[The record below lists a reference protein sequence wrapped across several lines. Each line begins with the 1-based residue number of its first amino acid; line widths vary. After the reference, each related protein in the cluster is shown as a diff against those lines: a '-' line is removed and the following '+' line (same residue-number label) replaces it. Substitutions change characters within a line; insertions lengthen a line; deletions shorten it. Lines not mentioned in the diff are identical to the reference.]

1 MTGLISRHMQ
11 SWLMLLAGVA
21 IGAAVVAGSSSNA
34 EENPKSDAATE
45 KASSADLQL
54 NGKTDAAQVV
64 KKEYGSEVEAYC
76 ANIVDSARDQRYLI
90 QKRELGDLQ
99 VQVNDRIKMLEQR
112 RDEFQTWLKKR
123 DDFLRVAEGTLVE
136 IYKKMKPD
144 AAATQLALVN
154 PEIAA
159 AVIMNLDARLSSSIL
174 NEMEADK
181 AAMLAGIIADAAS
194 RDLPKEP
201 S

>member
-1 MTGLISRHMQ
+1 MNQTISRHMQ

-21 IGAAVVAGSSSNA
+21 IGAAIVSGSSSNA
-34 EENPKSDAATE
+34 EEKPNTEAASDF
-45 KASSADLQL
+45 QL
-54 NGKTDAAQVV
+54 NGKTDAALVV
-64 KKEYGSEVEAYC
+64 RKEYGSEVEAYC
-76 ANIVDSARDQRYLI
+76 ANIADSARDQRYLI
-90 QKRELGDLQ
+90 QKKELGDLQ
-99 VQVNDRIKMLEQR
+99 LQVNERVKILEQR
-112 RDEFQTWLKKR
+112 RDEFQMWLKKR
-123 DDFLRVAEGTLVE
+123 NDFLRVAEGTLIE

-159 AVIMNLDARLSSSIL
+159 AVIMNLEARLSSSIL

-194 RDLPKEP
+194 RELPKEP

>member
-1 MTGLISRHMQ
+1 MTGPISRHMQ
-11 SWLMLLAGVA
+11 SWLMLLAGVV
-21 IGAAVVAGSSSNA
+21 IGAGIVAGSSSNA
-34 EENPKSDAATE
+34 EEKPKQNTQTE
-45 KASSADLQL
+45 KAEKLDLQL
-54 NGKTDAAQVV
+54 NGKTDSALIV
-64 KKEYGSEVEAYC
+64 KKEFGSEVEAYC

-99 VQVNDRIKMLEQR
+99 VQVNDRIKLLEQR

-154 PEIAA
+154 PEVAA
-159 AVIMNLDARLSSSIL
+159 AVFMNLDQAVQLHSQRDGGGKSCHV
-174 NEMEADK
+174 
-181 AAMLAGIIADAAS
+181 GWYHS
-194 RDLPKEP
+194 RCCIT
-201 S
+201 